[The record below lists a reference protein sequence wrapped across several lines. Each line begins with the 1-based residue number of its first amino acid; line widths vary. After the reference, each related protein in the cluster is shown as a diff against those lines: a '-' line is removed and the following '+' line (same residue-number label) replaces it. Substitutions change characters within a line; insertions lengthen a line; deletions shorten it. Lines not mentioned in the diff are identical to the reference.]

1 MRAKRRPHLVD
12 EFVPF
17 LASDTGRALVREVI
31 VRAPLG
37 DCLICGSRSLVT
49 GEKTMSGHDQY
60 LDVGNFSTLA
70 ANAKTA
76 APNEAQLRSENE
88 AAVRTQIDQIKAYA
102 KSNPNGKL
110 VQANRHLL
118 QQGETAETWT
128 AGPGNFSVSSAYGW
142 AIGGGVPFLGQV
154 PLSFL
159 FGGSGD
165 SWKAWATG
173 TAVIMGSFVVD
184 PNTVC
189 LSNEFQTED
198 SKIGVVRKGPCNFT
212 ASGGGVG
219 VSGMTISFYSTGGAY
234 WGTLGGSGAI
244 VGGFRASSI

>member
-1 MRAKRRPHLVD
+1 V
-12 EFVPF
+12 
-17 LASDTGRALVREVI
+17 
-31 VRAPLG
+31 
-37 DCLICGSRSLVT
+37 
-49 GEKTMSGHDQY
+49 SGHDQY
-60 LDVGNFSTLA
+60 LDVANFATLA

-76 APNEAQLRSENE
+76 VPNEAQLRSEND
-88 AAVRTQIDQIKAYA
+88 AAVRAQIDQIKAYA

-118 QQGETAETWT
+118 QLDAAAETWT
-128 AGPGNFSVSSAYGW
+128 AGPGSFSVSSFYAW

-159 FGGSGD
+159 FGGTGD

-173 TAVIMGSFVVD
+173 TSVIVGSFVVD
-184 PNTVC
+184 PNQVC
-189 LSNEFQTED
+189 LSNEFHTEE
-198 SKIGVVRKGPCNFT
+198 SKIGLVRKGPCNFT

-219 VSGMTISFYSTGGAY
+219 VSGITISFYSTSGTY

-244 VGGFRASSI
+244 IGGFSVEGQLELIWQGWK